1 MTTFVLV
8 RVPYGKKS
16 TPVKDREYVIEGVR
30 NCPVGT
36 IKEWKE
42 FMKKT
47 EGRIKVKEVF
57 E

>member
-1 MTTFVLV
+1 MKTFVLV

-47 EGRIKVKEVF
+47 EGRIKVKEVSK
-57 E
+57 